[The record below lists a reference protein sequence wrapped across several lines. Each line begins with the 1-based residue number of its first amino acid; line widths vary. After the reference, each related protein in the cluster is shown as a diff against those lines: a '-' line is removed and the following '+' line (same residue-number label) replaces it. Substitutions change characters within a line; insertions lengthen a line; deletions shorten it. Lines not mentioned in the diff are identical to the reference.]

1 VTLEVTV
8 DLKGTLLEMEGAI
21 QEASNAVGHCA
32 TEEALKRFDTDG
44 SPIRVGALKLTA
56 RGRDPKPYQTPYGVV
71 EVERYV
77 YQTSRG
83 GRIYCP
89 LEQQARIIRG
99 ATPLFA
105 SQISHK
111 YAQLNARAVQTDLA
125 QNHGRKI
132 ATSYI
137 QHVAEWVGDIAAAK
151 EEDWEY
157 QLPRLAGGIA
167 TVVASLDG
175 AMIPMADSDGWREAM
190 VGTLS
195 FYDHDGERQHTLYLA
210 AAPEYGKHAFTER
223 FAREIARAKQ
233 HHPEARWLGIADGAA
248 SNWAFLEQHTQRQL
262 IDFFHATEYIGKL
275 AQARWPQRHAEDQRA
290 AWQHAHCNRLK
301 HDRGVLEELVAEAAR
316 LSRLSSLSQTL
327 RDDAYS
333 AWTYFNNHR
342 HQMDY
347 PGFLAEG
354 LPIGSGVTEAAC
366 KSLVKQR
373 LCASGM
379 RWKTKGAKIVLSL
392 RALTNTVGRWSQ
404 FWQKIDQFGAEFFG

>member
-71 EVERYV
+71 EIERYV

-223 FAREIARAKQ
+223 FAREIARAK
-233 HHPEARWLGIADGAA
+233 HNHPEARWLGIADGAP

-262 IDFFHATEYIGKL
+262 IDFFQASEYNGQR
-275 AQARWPQRHAEDQRA
+275 AQARWPQRHGVDPRA
-290 AWQHAHCNRLK
+290 A
-301 HDRGVLEELVAEAAR
+301 G
-316 LSRLSSLSQTL
+316 
-327 RDDAYS
+327 
-333 AWTYFNNHR
+333 
-342 HQMDY
+342 
-347 PGFLAEG
+347 
-354 LPIGSGVTEAAC
+354 
-366 KSLVKQR
+366 
-373 LCASGM
+373 ASI
-379 RWKTKGAKIVLSL
+379 A
-392 RALTNTVGRWSQ
+392 RWSSRRGSCAVRRRASPASSATSTHSSTRARCRRT
-404 FWQKIDQFGAEFFG
+404 WSRTTRARSPPRTSKTSPSGWATLPRPKKRTGSTNCPSSPAASPPSPSASTGR